1 MEASAMPAPVLVVHN
16 EFDTR
21 ELALTA
27 LRATGRE
34 AAGFENPMTALDAIE
49 ADSRVRVL
57 VTGVDFGDGKL
68 NGVAFALMAKV
79 KRPGLQAV
87 FVASLEDHPYTE
99 GVGDVLPT
107 PLDPQAL
114 VDVVGRCWSII
125 SSGLS
130 DVPMSLRLL
139 PASFHGKRGIACGE
153 VGIVLLRHLFCTTPF

>member
-1 MEASAMPAPVLVVHN
+1 MPAPVLVVHN
-16 EFDTR
+16 EFGTR

-27 LRATGRE
+27 LRAAGRE

-68 NGVAFALMAKV
+68 NGVALALMVKA

-87 FVASLEDHPYTE
+87 FVASLEDHPHTE

-114 VDVVGRCWSII
+114 VDVVGR
-125 SSGLS
+125 
-130 DVPMSLRLL
+130 LL
-139 PASFHGKRGIACGE
+139 VDR
-153 VGIVLLRHLFCTTPF
+153 

>member
-27 LRATGRE
+27 LRAAGRE
-34 AAGFENPMTALDAIE
+34 AAGFENPMAALDAIE
-49 ADSRVRVL
+49 AGSRVRVL

-68 NGVAFALMAKV
+68 NGVALALMAKV
-79 KRPGLQAV
+79 KRPSLQAV
-87 FVASLEDHPYTE
+87 FVASLEDHPHTD

-114 VDVVGRCWSII
+114 IDVVGR
-125 SSGLS
+125 
-130 DVPMSLRLL
+130 LL
-139 PASFHGKRGIACGE
+139 VDR
-153 VGIVLLRHLFCTTPF
+153 